1 METFK
6 WGRLLLALFAV
17 CLIAALFAENC
28 AARLGQ

>member
-17 CLIAALFAENC
+17 CLIAALLVEFC
-28 AARLGQ
+28 AAGLGQ